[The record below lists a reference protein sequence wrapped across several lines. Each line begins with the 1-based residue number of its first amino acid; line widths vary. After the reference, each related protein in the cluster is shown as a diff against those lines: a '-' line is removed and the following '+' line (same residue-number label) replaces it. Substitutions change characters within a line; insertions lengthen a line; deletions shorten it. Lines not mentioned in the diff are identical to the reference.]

1 MGCGSSQPSNG
12 EELQPRPLQV
22 SAPQGGLQ
30 MIPAPQRDQT
40 GRPIR
45 HQYYDLRREDLR
57 QALQI
62 VAEFLAKNRTQVTLV
77 AVGGAVNT
85 ILLRTRD
92 TTHDVDFFSSDL
104 SHSDGALLQEA
115 ARIAQAQSTIP
126 LGGDWLNNS
135 TTLYMG
141 RALQVE
147 LRDLAI
153 QQNDIV
159 FQSPGLKVLAA
170 PWGYAFCTKVDRM
183 SKRSARPYDGT
194 DAAVYLNRFIATQNH
209 NRPVNVSVIQARAT
223 HFGTSAPIEQLQA
236 VEIEY
241 RRLYHSQGILF

>member
-1 MGCGSSQPSNG
+1 MGCGSSQPSN
-12 EELQPRPLQV
+12 EVELQPRPLKV

-30 MIPAPQRDQT
+30 MIPAPQRDLT

-57 QALQI
+57 QALQV
-62 VAEFLAKNRTQVTLV
+62 VAEFLIRNHSQVTLV

-115 ARIAQAQSTIP
+115 ARVAQTQSTIP

-159 FQSPGLKVLAA
+159 FQSPGLTVLAA

-183 SKRSARPYDGT
+183 TKRNARPYDCT
-194 DAAVYLNRFIATQNH
+194 DAAVYLNRFIATQNSG
-209 NRPVNVSVIQARAT
+209 RPVNIRVIQARAA
-223 HFGTSAPIEQLQA
+223 HFGTSAPIEQLQS
-236 VEIEY
+236 VEMEY
-241 RRLYHSQGILF
+241 QRLYHSHGLEF